1 MSLFYQVDCSVASSG
16 KRIAV
21 TKRRVRWRWGTA
33 NNDALANGDTG
44 FQCRGFEHEV
54 ILVWSITSGK
64 RLVLL
69 DGKEIHFSTG
79 RRTEGKF
86 QYSWAAPETGNHVIT
101 LTAYAAAPLKATP
114 GFKQFDLAI
123 NGQSCSDMTRIY
135 ELGVQR
141 NHTKSR
147 ELTVHA
153 NVQYDAVVHPPSREE
168 EMKWAQ
174 RVIKLEQKRDMNYA
188 GSPPATRS
196 HSLRV
201 DVPQKRDMNY
211 AGSTPTTRSQ
221 SLRVDVPQREMNPVV
236 HRSTSVPFAPDF
248 LSESHATVN
257 NRDFLSESRPIDD
270 NYCQTSSDD
279 EFNPN
284 TPPTYEAI
292 WSSIMDAYD
301 SGGTNGTNQV
311 DSLAVETEVRRT
323 TETTLNNINPVPV
336 YPTPIHQAQTEN
348 THHEYGSTSAPVYPA
363 PIYHIQIEN
372 THHEYGSTRG
382 HTNGIHHDSGVLHV
396 QTENIDYDSQNVQA
410 QLKNVHNKNGVV
422 SPHGVNGIDGAM
434 QNLVNL
440 DDILSPVFSTTLTMN
455 PSVKREKMANR
466 SINSRGLPPKMGSSG
481 QIGHP
486 LTLLELKEMQ
496 GNENVNPAREVMN
509 VHTHYA
515 AEQNPVALVIYN
527 QQQQYNNYSH
537 MCR

>member
-54 ILVWSITSGK
+54 TLVWSITSGK

-196 HSLRV
+196 
-201 DVPQKRDMNY
+201 
-211 AGSTPTTRSQ
+211 Q

-284 TPPTYEAI
+284 KAPTNEVI

-301 SGGTNGTNQV
+301 SGI
-311 DSLAVETEVRRT
+311 
-323 TETTLNNINPVPV
+323 TTLADKEVSASKENPAPYYQIQTSNVYNDSETLQIQAGRVHNNSGILRM
-336 YPTPIHQAQTEN
+336 QTKN
-348 THHEYGSTSAPVYPA
+348 IPYGSINLQSQVKNFHSGP
-363 PIYHIQIEN
+363 
-372 THHEYGSTRG
+372 
-382 HTNGIHHDSGVLHV
+382 GI
-396 QTENIDYDSQNVQA
+396 
-410 QLKNVHNKNGVV
+410 V
-422 SPHGVNGIDGAM
+422 SP
-434 QNLVNL
+434 
-440 DDILSPVFSTTLTMN
+440 
-455 PSVKREKMANR
+455 
-466 SINSRGLPPKMGSSG
+466 
-481 QIGHP
+481 
-486 LTLLELKEMQ
+486 
-496 GNENVNPAREVMN
+496 
-509 VHTHYA
+509 
-515 AEQNPVALVIYN
+515 
-527 QQQQYNNYSH
+527 
-537 MCR
+537 

>member
-1 MSLFYQVDCSVASSG
+1 
-16 KRIAV
+16 
-21 TKRRVRWRWGTA
+21 
-33 NNDALANGDTG
+33 
-44 FQCRGFEHEV
+44 
-54 ILVWSITSGK
+54 
-64 RLVLL
+64 
-69 DGKEIHFSTG
+69 
-79 RRTEGKF
+79 
-86 QYSWAAPETGNHVIT
+86 
-101 LTAYAAAPLKATP
+101 
-114 GFKQFDLAI
+114 
-123 NGQSCSDMTRIY
+123 
-135 ELGVQR
+135 
-141 NHTKSR
+141 
-147 ELTVHA
+147 
-153 NVQYDAVVHPPSREE
+153 
-168 EMKWAQ
+168 
-174 RVIKLEQKRDMNYA
+174 
-188 GSPPATRS
+188 
-196 HSLRV
+196 
-201 DVPQKRDMNY
+201 MNY
-211 AGSTPTTRSQ
+211 AGSTPATRSQ

-270 NYCQTSSDD
+270 NYRQTSSDD

-284 TPPTYEAI
+284 KPPTNEVI

-348 THHEYGSTSAPVYPA
+348 THHEYGSTPAPVYPA
-363 PIYHIQIEN
+363 PIYHIQTEN

>member
-54 ILVWSITSGK
+54 TLVWSITSGK

-188 GSPPATRS
+188 GS
-196 HSLRV
+196 
-201 DVPQKRDMNY
+201 
-211 AGSTPTTRSQ
+211 TPTTRSQ

-284 TPPTYEAI
+284 KPPTNEAI
-292 WSSIMDAYD
+292 WSSIMDTYD

-323 TETTLNNINPVPV
+323 TETTLNHINPAPV

-348 THHEYGSTSAPVYPA
+348 THHEYGSTPAPVYPA
-363 PIYHIQIEN
+363 PNYHIQTEN

-396 QTENIDYDSQNVQA
+396 QTENIDYDSENVQA

-496 GNENVNPAREVMN
+496 GNENVNPAREVMR
-509 VHTHYA
+509 VHTHYG
-515 AEQNPVALVIYN
+515 AEQNPAALVIYN

>member
-1 MSLFYQVDCSVASSG
+1 
-16 KRIAV
+16 
-21 TKRRVRWRWGTA
+21 
-33 NNDALANGDTG
+33 
-44 FQCRGFEHEV
+44 
-54 ILVWSITSGK
+54 
-64 RLVLL
+64 
-69 DGKEIHFSTG
+69 
-79 RRTEGKF
+79 
-86 QYSWAAPETGNHVIT
+86 
-101 LTAYAAAPLKATP
+101 
-114 GFKQFDLAI
+114 
-123 NGQSCSDMTRIY
+123 
-135 ELGVQR
+135 
-141 NHTKSR
+141 
-147 ELTVHA
+147 
-153 NVQYDAVVHPPSREE
+153 
-168 EMKWAQ
+168 
-174 RVIKLEQKRDMNYA
+174 
-188 GSPPATRS
+188 
-196 HSLRV
+196 
-201 DVPQKRDMNY
+201 
-211 AGSTPTTRSQ
+211 
-221 SLRVDVPQREMNPVV
+221 V

-284 TPPTYEAI
+284 KPPTNEAI
-292 WSSIMDAYD
+292 WSSIMDTYD

-323 TETTLNNINPVPV
+323 TETTLNNINPAPV

-348 THHEYGSTSAPVYPA
+348 THHEYGSTPAPVYPA
-363 PIYHIQIEN
+363 PNYHIQTEN

-396 QTENIDYDSQNVQA
+396 QTENIDYDSENVQA

-422 SPHGVNGIDGAM
+422 SPRGVNGIDGAM

-466 SINSRGLPPKMGSSG
+466 SINSRGLPPKIGSSG
-481 QIGHP
+481 QIGQP

-496 GNENVNPAREVMN
+496 GNENVNPAREVMK
-509 VHTHYA
+509 VHTHYG

>member
-1 MSLFYQVDCSVASSG
+1 MSAFYQINCSVGSSG
-16 KRIAV
+16 KRVSV
-21 TKRRVRWRWGTA
+21 TKRRVRWRWGMA
-33 NNDALANGDTG
+33 SEDAFATG
-44 FQCRGFEHEV
+44 STGMQSRFHEHEV
-54 ILVWSITSGK
+54 ALTWSLTSGK

-69 DGKEIHFSTG
+69 DGKEVHYSTG

-86 QYSWAAPETGNHVIT
+86 QYSWTVSELGNHVFTIIAFAVT
-101 LTAYAAAPLKATP
+101 PMRSAPAS
-114 GFKQFDLAI
+114 KQFDLLI
-123 NGQSCSDMTRIY
+123 NGQSYSDFHNIN
-135 ELGVQR
+135 ELGVQED
-141 NHTKSR
+141 HTINRKLNIPANMECNTITCPPTR
-147 ELTVHA
+147 E
-153 NVQYDAVVHPPSREE
+153 QEWQ
-168 EMKWAQ
+168 WAQ
-174 RVIKLEQKRDMNYA
+174 QVIELEQKREMNEVEPVPRTPPSSLCA
-188 GSPPATRS
+188 G
-196 HSLRV
+196 
-201 DVPQKRDMNY
+201 KN
-211 AGSTPTTRSQ
+211 
-221 SLRVDVPQREMNPVV
+221 REMNRLASPSTKRVSFSCDIVSVDLLSAALPVQTGLCAT
-236 HRSTSVPFAPDF
+236 TS
-248 LSESHATVN
+248 E
-257 NRDFLSESRPIDD
+257 
-270 NYCQTSSDD
+270 D

-284 TPPTYEAI
+284 KPQSYETI

-323 TETTLNNINPVPV
+323 TETTLNHINPAPV
-336 YPTPIHQAQTEN
+336 YPTPIHQAQT
-348 THHEYGSTSAPVYPA
+348 
-363 PIYHIQIEN
+363 EN

-396 QTENIDYDSQNVQA
+396 QTENIDYDSENVQA

-466 SINSRGLPPKMGSSG
+466 SINSRGLSPKMGSSG

-486 LTLLELKEMQ
+486 LTLLELKDMQ
-496 GNENVNPAREVMN
+496 GNENVNPAREVMK